1 MNDNDVTHEI
11 IGAAI
16 EVHRVLGPG
25 LLESAYEECLSRELE
40 LRNLKVERQKPIPV
54 VYKDVKLECG
64 YRIDL
69 LVESRIVVEL
79 KSIEAFAPI
88 HRGHHPNLYTP
99 LWMSPW
105 ASHQFQRNGTERW
118 DQTIH
123 HLTQCKRKKKFNTEN
138 TELRARRALR
148 GLIRSSLRSH
158 RQAVRAPLSLRP
170 YSSL

>member
-1 MNDNDVTHEI
+1 MDDNDITYQI

-16 EVHRVLGPG
+16 EVHRLLGPG

-40 LRNLKVERQKPIPV
+40 LRNLKIERQRPIPV

-88 HRGHHPNLYTP
+88 HEAIIPDLYTP
-99 LWMSPW
+99 LRMPPR
-105 ASHQFQRNGTERW
+105 ASHQFQRDGTERW

-123 HLTQCKRKKKFNTEN
+123 HL
-138 TELRARRALR
+138 A
-148 GLIRSSLRSH
+148 
-158 RQAVRAPLSLRP
+158 
-170 YSSL
+170 

>member
-1 MNDNDVTHEI
+1 MDDNDITHQI

-16 EVHRVLGPG
+16 EVHRLLGPG

-79 KSIEAFAPI
+79 TSIEAFAPI
-88 HRGHHPNLYTP
+88 HEAI
-99 LWMSPW
+99 S
-105 ASHQFQRNGTERW
+105 
-118 DQTIH
+118 
-123 HLTQCKRKKKFNTEN
+123 LTY
-138 TELRARRALR
+138 L
-148 GLIRSSLRSH
+148 
-158 RQAVRAPLSLRP
+158 PLSRFRP
-170 YSSL
+170 GLLITSTRTLLY